1 MKKVVVLLSALTLFL
16 PLTSVLA
23 SSDKPVFP
31 HRAKYK
37 EVPIMELADLHNQLD
52 KAVVIDVR
60 SRYEFD
66 TLHIK
71 GALHI
76 PLHKEKLPAAA
87 KQLRQQTDKPI
98 VFYCN
103 GTTCEKSYVATD
115 LAMKAGISKVF
126 AYDAGLDA
134 WSQAY
139 PADSILLGQGPAKPT
154 DLIGKS
160 AFKNRVVSANDF
172 EALLDRGGIVL
183 DIRDM
188 RQRDVMLFPFKEKR
202 AQLDEREKIA
212 QVVAEAKRANKP
224 LLVYDKVGKQIRWF
238 QYYLEKEGVKQ
249 YYFMAGGAEGYHE
262 AKLGKF
268 KVSLPDPS

>member
-1 MKKVVVLLSALTLFL
+1 MRKFALAVSAAVFLL
-16 PLTSVLA
+16 PLVA
-23 SSDKPVFP
+23 SSADKAVFP

-37 EVPIMELADLHNQLD
+37 EVPIMEIGDLHSQLD
-52 KAVVIDVR
+52 KVVVVDVR
-60 SRYEFD
+60 SNYEFD
-66 TLHIK
+66 TLHIR

-76 PLHKEKLPAAA
+76 PLHKEKLPVAARE
-87 KQLRQQTDKPI
+87 LRQKSDKPI

-103 GTTCEKSYVATD
+103 GTTCQKSYIAAE

-139 PADSILLGQGPAKPT
+139 PADSILLGRGPAKPT

-160 AFKNRVVSANDF
+160 AFKNRILSANDF
-172 EALLDRGGIVL
+172 ESALERGGIVL

-212 QVVAEAKRANKP
+212 QVVADAKRANKP

-238 QYYLEKEGVKQ
+238 QYYLEQEGVKQ

>member
-1 MKKVVVLLSALTLFL
+1 M
-16 PLTSVLA
+16 
-23 SSDKPVFP
+23 DK
-31 HRAKYK
+31 
-37 EVPIMELADLHNQLD
+37 MEG
-52 KAVVIDVR
+52 
-60 SRYEFD
+60 
-66 TLHIK
+66 HIK

-87 KQLRQQTDKPI
+87 KELRQNTDKPI

-103 GTTCEKSYVATD
+103 GTTCEKSYVAAD
-115 LAMKAGISKVF
+115 LAIKAGVTKVF

-139 PADSILLGQGPAKPT
+139 PGDSILLSQGPARQN

-160 AFKNRVVSANDF
+160 AFKSRLLSANDF
-172 EALLDRGGIVL
+172 ESAMERGGIVL

-212 QVVAEAKRANKP
+212 QIVAEAKRSNKP

-238 QYYLEKEGVKQ
+238 QYYLEKAGVKQ

-268 KVSLPDPS
+268 KVPLPDPS